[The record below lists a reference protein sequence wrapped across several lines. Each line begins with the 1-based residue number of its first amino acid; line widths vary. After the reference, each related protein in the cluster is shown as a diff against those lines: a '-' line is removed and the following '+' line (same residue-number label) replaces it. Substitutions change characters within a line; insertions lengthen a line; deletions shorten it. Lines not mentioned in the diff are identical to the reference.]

1 MSTHWVMCL
10 LVTTA
15 DTEVNKGLSALLNIP
30 PLKNWFTHPHH
41 RTTQSTMGVGEYN

>member
-15 DTEVNKGLSALLNIP
+15 DMEVNKGLSAQQPTSEELVQLP
-30 PLKNWFTHPHH
+30 PA
-41 RTTQSTMGVGEYN
+41 